1 MTVSRKFS
9 IVIFM
14 TILMGTI
21 VAGASYAIGMFD
33 ETLSAE
39 EEIARL
45 ENKGKLEATNKAQ
58 IKREKLA
65 REFKSRG
72 ELKEVYWR
80 FNEPLLANVY
90 RSAKFIQVDIAFLV
104 KDNSKGEL
112 SKTLKTHEFGIR
124 NQMLNILSSQQEEQI
139 ASKFWRKD
147 LAADLKNAANDFLV
161 ARTGLNGVEDVYF
174 GKLVVQ

>member
-1 MTVSRKFS
+1 
-9 IVIFM
+9 
-14 TILMGTI
+14 
-21 VAGASYAIGMFD
+21 
-33 ETLSAE
+33 
-39 EEIARL
+39 
-45 ENKGKLEATNKAQ
+45 
-58 IKREKLA
+58 
-65 REFKSRG
+65 
-72 ELKEVYWR
+72 
-80 FNEPLLANVY
+80 
-90 RSAKFIQVDIAFLV
+90 
-104 KDNSKGEL
+104 L